1 MSTFL
6 KLRKYFIIITLLTL
20 LGGIYLNY
28 AKQKPLL
35 WGYHE
40 FYYTPS
46 KYKAKLS
53 RLALIRTKLE
63 PDRPNLNR
71 IFVNHFSNLMPFWY
85 GTRYSFYG
93 QTHTPGEGTIA
104 CGYFVTTVLQDLG
117 IPIER
122 DKLAQLP
129 SEEMIKALVAKKSIQ
144 RFSKYDIDDFL
155 QRITLSGKGLYI
167 VGLDT
172 HTGFLLYENSE
183 IRFIHASGSF
193 PFAVVNEKAKDAK
206 ALQKSIYRVVG
217 KVSDDEEFLGK
228 WVRKT
233 NARL

>member
-1 MSTFL
+1 MT
-6 KLRKYFIIITLLTL
+6 
-20 LGGIYLNY
+20 LGGVYLHY
-28 AKQKPLL
+28 VKQKPLL

-46 KYKAKLS
+46 KYKAKLN

-63 PDRPNLNR
+63 PNRPNLNR

-93 QTHTPGEGTIA
+93 QTHTPGEGSIA

-117 IPIER
+117 VPIER

-129 SEEMIKALVAKKSIQ
+129 SEEMIKELVAKKSIQ

-155 QRITLSGKGLYI
+155 QRIRLSGQGLYI

-172 HTGFLLYENSE
+172 HTGFILYENEE

-193 PFAVVNEKAKDAK
+193 PFAVVNERAKDAK

-217 KVSDDEEFLGK
+217 KVSDDKAFLGK

-233 NARL
+233 DARL